1 MIKKILYNPNFIYVF
16 AFIVPFIFYSFE
28 WSTLYPRLSLSL
40 FLFYLFTFLVCIAAG
55 VIIQLTKPFSYH
67 PIAEAKGNL
76 AVLAILYVLY
86 GAEAVYSGTLPI
98 YAVLRGN
105 FNYAE
110 DTFGLPVIHTFLVS
124 FNTFYAIYLFHQYV
138 STRKR
143 RLLWLF
149 LLVLLPFILLV
160 YRSSILNV
168 LLGALVV
175 FLFHKSVIPFR
186 LILKTVAGVL
196 LVFFLFGFLGN
207 LRSANGDATYIPR
220 SSGATEEFLNS
231 PIPKEFYWSYLY
243 VASPVANL
251 QNNINLVKSPEGN
264 YKDLVMNEFL
274 PAFITKFIVQQEE
287 KRFHQINPF
296 LNVGTIYVYSFS
308 YLRWTGIIIMF
319 FYFLLLFNGYYLLV
333 RKSDTYKV
341 TGLAILY
348 NMIIFANFHNTIAY
362 SASSLQLIY
371 PVLFSMVTFLVRQQ
385 KQRSAAQELAKST
398 RTGLGQAT

>member
-1 MIKKILYNPNFIYVF
+1 MIKKILYNPNFIYIF

-28 WSTLYPRLSLSL
+28 WSTLYPSLGLSL
-40 FLFYLFTFLVCIAAG
+40 FLFYLFTFLVCAAAG
-55 VIIQLTKPFSYH
+55 ALIQVSKPFRYK
-67 PIAEAKGNL
+67 PVQEAKGNM
-76 AVLAILYVLY
+76 AVLLLLYLLY
-86 GAEAVYSGTLPI
+86 GAETLYSGTLPI
-98 YAVLRGN
+98 YALARGD

-110 DTFGLPVIHTFLVS
+110 DAFGLPVIHTFLVS

-138 STRKR
+138 STRNR

-168 LLGALVV
+168 LLGALIV
-175 FLFHKSVIPFR
+175 FLFHKNVIPFK
-186 LILKTVAGVL
+186 LILKTVVGVL
-196 LVFFLFGFLGN
+196 LVFFLFGFMGN

-220 SSGATEEFLNS
+220 SSGATEDFLNS
-231 PIPKEFYWSYLY
+231 YIPKEFYWSYLY

-251 QNNINLVKSPEGN
+251 QNNINLVKSPEGD

-274 PAFITKFIVQQEE
+274 PAFVTKFIVQQEE

-308 YLRWTGIIIMF
+308 YLRWNGIMLMF
-319 FYFLLLFNGYYLLV
+319 FYFLLLFNGYYLLIC
-333 RKSDTYKV
+333 KSDTYKV

-371 PVLFSMVTFLVRQQ
+371 PVLFSMVTFLIGQQ
-385 KQRSAAQELAKST
+385 KQRAAAKKLA
-398 RTGLGQAT
+398 GAEP

>member
-1 MIKKILYNPNFIYVF
+1 MIKKILYNPNFVYIL

-28 WSTLYPRLSLSL
+28 WSTLYPRLGLPL

-55 VIIQLTKPFSYH
+55 LLIQFCRPFHYKPIKEARGNII
-67 PIAEAKGNL
+67 
-76 AVLAILYVLY
+76 VMLAIYLFY
-86 GAEAVYSGTLPI
+86 GAEVLYSGTLPI
-98 YAVLRGN
+98 YALLQGD

-110 DTFGLPVIHTFLVS
+110 DAFGLPVIHTFLVS
-124 FNTFYAIYLFHQYV
+124 FNTFYAIFLFHQYV
-138 STRKR
+138 STRR
-143 RLLWLF
+143 GRLLWFF

-168 LLGALVV
+168 LLGALIV
-175 FLFHKSVIPFR
+175 FLFHKAVIPFK
-186 LILKTVAGVL
+186 LILKTIAGVL

-207 LRSANGDATYIPR
+207 LRSGNGDATYIPR
-220 SSGATEEFLNS
+220 SSGATEEFLES
-231 PIPKEFYWSYLY
+231 RIPKEFYWSYLY

-274 PAFITKFIVQQEE
+274 PAFVTKFIVQPEA
-287 KRFHQINPF
+287 KKFHQINPF

-308 YLRWTGIIIMF
+308 YLRWPGMILMF
-319 FYFLLLFNGYYLLV
+319 FYFLILFNGYYLLI

-341 TGLAILY
+341 TGMAILF
-348 NMIIFANFHNTIAY
+348 NMIIFANFHNTISY

-371 PVLFSMVTFLVRQQ
+371 PVLFSIMTFFINQQ
-385 KQRSAAQELAKST
+385 KQRMAAARLVKAH
-398 RTGLGQAT
+398 

>member
-1 MIKKILYNPNFIYVF
+1 MIKKILYNPNFVYIL

-40 FLFYLFTFLVCIAAG
+40 FLFYLFTFLVCGG
-55 VIIQLTKPFSYH
+55 VGLVIQFCRPFQYKP
-67 PIAEAKGNL
+67 IEETRGNL
-76 AVLAILYVLY
+76 VVLLAVYLLY
-86 GAEAVYSGTLPI
+86 GAEVLYSGTLPI
-98 YAVLRGN
+98 YALLQGN

-110 DTFGLPVIHTFLVS
+110 DAFGLPVIHTLLVS
-124 FNTFYAIYLFHQYV
+124 FNTFYAIFLFHQYI
-138 STRKR
+138 STRRR

-149 LLVLLPFILLV
+149 LLTLLPFILLV

-168 LLGALVV
+168 LLGALIV
-175 FLFHKSVIPFR
+175 FLFHKPVIPPK
-186 LILKTVAGVL
+186 LILKTIAGVL
-196 LVFFLFGFLGN
+196 LVFFLFGFMGN

-220 SSGATEEFLNS
+220 ASGATEEFLKS
-231 PIPKEFYWSYLY
+231 RIPKEFYWSYLY

-274 PAFITKFIVQQEE
+274 PAFVTKFMVQPEA

-308 YLRWTGIIIMF
+308 YLRWPGIIMMF
-319 FYFLLLFNGYYLLV
+319 FYFLVLFNGYYLLI

-341 TGLAILY
+341 TGMAILF
-348 NMIIFANFHNTIAY
+348 NMIIFANFHNTISY

-371 PVLFSMVTFLVRQQ
+371 PVLFSIVTFFMNQYRQR
-385 KQRSAAQELAKST
+385 KAASSLAELE
-398 RTGLGQAT
+398 

>member
-1 MIKKILYNPNFIYVF
+1 MIKKIFYNPNFVYIL

-28 WSTLYPRLSLSL
+28 WSTIYPRLSLSL
-40 FLFYLFTFLVCIAAG
+40 FLFYLFTFLICAAAG
-55 VIIQLTKPFSYH
+55 VLIQICRPFRYKPVE
-67 PIAEAKGNL
+67 EARGNL
-76 AVLAILYVLY
+76 TVILAIYLLY
-86 GAEAVYSGTLPI
+86 GAEVLYSGTLPI
-98 YAVLRGN
+98 YALLQGN

-110 DTFGLPVIHTFLVS
+110 DSFGLPVIHTFLVS
-124 FNTFYAIYLFHQYV
+124 FNTFYAIFLYHQYI
-138 STRKR
+138 STKKR

-168 LLGALVV
+168 LLGALIV
-175 FLFHKSVIPFR
+175 FLFHKPSIPFK
-186 LILKTVAGVL
+186 LILKTIAGVL

-220 SSGATEEFLNS
+220 ASGATEAFLNS
-231 PIPKEFYWSYLY
+231 RIPKEFYWSYLY

-251 QNNINLVKSPEGN
+251 QNNINLVKTPEGS
-264 YKDLVMNEFL
+264 YKDLVANEFL
-274 PAFITKFIVQQEE
+274 PAFVTKFVLPPQE
-287 KRFHQINPF
+287 KRFHQINAF

-308 YLRWTGIIIMF
+308 YLRWPGMILMF
-319 FYFLLLFNGYYLLV
+319 FYFLLLFNGYYLLI

-341 TGLAILY
+341 TGMAILF

-371 PVLFSMVTFLVRQQ
+371 PVLFSMLTYFLNQY
-385 KQRSAAQELAKST
+385 KQRKAAERLT
-398 RTGLGQAT
+398 EV